1 MIEHRVI
8 SRNTAMIVAFYASS
22 LESSTGMCE
31 RELARMARIISAWT
45 VASAALAQE
54 ANVPNDV
61 QQGKRL
67 ALRICANCHLVA
79 PDARQPI
86 LQPPAPSFDSI
97 AQRSTTTADYLRM
110 FLKTTHRGLRNL
122 QGMPNLELSDWQIE
136 PLTAYLLS
144 LRKQP

>member
-1 MIEHRVI
+1 MLG
-8 SRNTAMIVAFYASS
+8 S
-22 LESSTGMCE
+22 L
-31 RELARMARIISAWT
+31 
-45 VASAALAQE
+45 ALAQTE
-54 ANVPNDV
+54 DI

-67 ALRICANCHLVA
+67 AMRICSNYHVVA
-79 PDARQPI
+79 HGDAPQPI

-97 AQRSTTTADYLRM
+97 AQRSTTTADYLRK
-110 FLKTTHRGLRNL
+110 FLKTTHRDLRNL